1 MSKSF
6 MATNETYQPQWLL
19 VDADNQIVGRLA
31 TKLAT
36 MLMGK
41 HKPTYTPHV
50 DTGDFVVVINA
61 DRVKFSTPQVAH
73 EKIPNYSA
81 KMRKKVY
88 HHWTGY
94 PGGLKAT
101 TGEELMVKKPEDVLL
116 LAVRRMLP
124 KTKLGRAMIKKLKL
138 YRGAQHP
145 HTAQQPQ
152 PVKV

>member
-6 MATNETYQPQWLL
+6 MARNETYKPEWLL

-36 MLMGK
+36 ILMGK

-61 DRVKFSTPQVAH
+61 DRVKFSTAPVAH
-73 EKIPNYSA
+73 DKIPNYSA
-81 KMRKKVY
+81 KMRKKLY

-94 PGGLKAT
+94 PGGLKAV
-101 TGEELMVKKPEDVLL
+101 TGEELMVRKPEEVLL
-116 LAVRRMLP
+116 MAVRRMLP

-138 YRGAQHP
+138 CRGTQHP

>member
-6 MATNETYQPQWLL
+6 MARNETYTPEWLL

-36 MLMGK
+36 ILMGK

-61 DRVKFSTPQVAH
+61 DRVKFSTPPVAH
-73 EKIPNYSA
+73 DKIPNYSS
-81 KMRKKVY
+81 KMRKKIY

-94 PGGLKAT
+94 PGGLRTT
-101 TGEELMVKKPEDVLL
+101 TGEEMMVKKPEDVLL